1 MTRLVGM
8 VVAIL
13 SISVAWAGGG
23 EVDPSVYVPYTP
35 RSNPR
40 ITAKWGPD
48 ALPGINRLRK
58 EAALKVARFKACNGI
73 STSELSEPRS
83 VIPDT
88 WIVVVACRNGRKF
101 YVSRDDVANGARP
114 MIVPEGGGPA

>member
-1 MTRLVGM
+1 MRLAGM

-13 SISVAWAGGG
+13 STSVAWAGGG

-48 ALPGINRLRK
+48 ALSGINRLRK
-58 EAALKVARFKACNGI
+58 EAALEVARFSECDEI
-73 STSELSEPRS
+73 STSQLSEARS
-83 VIPDT
+83 VPPKT

-101 YVSRDDVANGARP
+101 YVSRDDVANGARS
-114 MIVPEGGGPA
+114 MMVPKGGSPT